1 MIIVTSRQVRIR
13 LAADTAPVVGLFD
26 PDPVTR
32 AHVESI
38 KSEAIRNVYGELA
51 VEYIDFAHS
60 LGAGDYLEV
69 VRATSTFTLDEST
82 ISDAAERLLDTA
94 EEENSEGSAPYI
106 ATVRDGVQE
115 FAAGLR
121 KARIAVPGIV
131 PDALSA
137 SGSAFQFHRFHL
149 LNPEGVL

>member
-13 LAADTAPVVGLFD
+13 LTADTAPVVGLFD

-38 KSEAIRNVYGELA
+38 KTEAIRNVYGDLA
-51 VEYIDFAHS
+51 VEYIDFARS

-69 VRATSTFTLDEST
+69 VRATSTFTSDTDT
-82 ISDAAERLLDTA
+82 ISDAAYRLLDTA
-94 EEENSEGSAPYI
+94 EEENSEGSAAYI
-106 ATVRDGVQE
+106 ATVRGGVSE
-115 FAAGLR
+115 FADSLR
-121 KARIAVPGIV
+121 EARIAVPGIV
-131 PDALSA
+131 PDALSE
-137 SGSAFQFHRFHL
+137 SGSSFQFHRFHL